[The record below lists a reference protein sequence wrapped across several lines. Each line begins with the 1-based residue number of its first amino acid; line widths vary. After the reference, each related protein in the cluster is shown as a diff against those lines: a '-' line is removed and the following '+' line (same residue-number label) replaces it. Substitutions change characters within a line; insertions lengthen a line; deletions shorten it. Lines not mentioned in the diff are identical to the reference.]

1 MSRTDLRA
9 RYAAERDK
17 RIRPDGNAQ
26 YRAPAG
32 RFANLLDDPYT
43 EVVPREPVVEDLD
56 VVIVGAGFAGL
67 VHGAR
72 LREAGVE
79 DLRLIDQAGDVGG
92 VWYWNRY
99 PGAHCDTAAMIYL
112 PLLEETGTIPSRKYV
127 PAPEIHAHAR
137 RIADTFDL
145 RDRALFSTTITD
157 VTWDPDLDR
166 WIVQTDRG
174 DVLRAR
180 FVLVGTGPLSRPKL
194 PAIDGLEDFAGP
206 AFHTS
211 RWDYAVTGGS
221 PTGDPMTALADRRVG
236 VIGTGATSV
245 QAIPPLA
252 RDAGELLVFQRTPSS
267 VDTRGNVDLD
277 PEWVA
282 QLEPGW
288 QERWMT
294 NFATL
299 QTGGFADNDL
309 VQDGWT
315 DISNRIRDA
324 VIAAMTDNPQ
334 ATEDD
339 LIAAAADVD
348 DDKMDEIR
356 ARVDAIV
363 GDDATAE
370 ALKPWYAQLCKRPC
384 FSDEYLESF
393 NRPNTHLVD
402 TDGKGV
408 ERVDETGVWVGDVHH
423 PVDVL
428 VIASGFEFGTDVG
441 RDAAF
446 PIVGTDGRTIGEH
459 WADGLRTLH
468 GIHSHGFPNLFV
480 VGLTQAANLISNIP
494 HNYVESSKTIA
505 AVIRHALDVGA
516 TEVEVTAEA
525 EQAWIDQL
533 FTGNRLF
540 GNPDCTPGYYNNEG
554 GDIGVKERQTMAG
567 YPGGAVA
574 YFAYIDDWRTNGEF
588 RGLEFR

>member
-1 MSRTDLRA
+1 
-9 RYAAERDK
+9 
-17 RIRPDGNAQ
+17 
-26 YRAPAG
+26 
-32 RFANLLDDPYT
+32 
-43 EVVPREPVVEDLD
+43 
-56 VVIVGAGFAGL
+56 
-67 VHGAR
+67 
-72 LREAGVE
+72 
-79 DLRLIDQAGDVGG
+79 
-92 VWYWNRY
+92 
-99 PGAHCDTAAMIYL
+99 
-112 PLLEETGTIPSRKYV
+112 
-127 PAPEIHAHAR
+127 
-137 RIADTFDL
+137 
-145 RDRALFSTTITD
+145 
-157 VTWDPDLDR
+157 
-166 WIVQTDRG
+166 
-174 DVLRAR
+174 
-180 FVLVGTGPLSRPKL
+180 
-194 PAIDGLEDFAGP
+194 
-206 AFHTS
+206 
-211 RWDYAVTGGS
+211 
-221 PTGDPMTALADRRVG
+221 
-236 VIGTGATSV
+236 
-245 QAIPPLA
+245 
-252 RDAGELLVFQRTPSS
+252 
-267 VDTRGNVDLD
+267 
-277 PEWVA
+277 
-282 QLEPGW
+282 
-288 QERWMT
+288 
-294 NFATL
+294 
-299 QTGGFADNDL
+299 
-309 VQDGWT
+309 
-315 DISNRIRDA
+315 
-324 VIAAMTDNPQ
+324 
-334 ATEDD
+334 
-339 LIAAAADVD
+339 
-348 DDKMDEIR
+348 
-356 ARVDAIV
+356 
-363 GDDATAE
+363 
-370 ALKPWYAQLCKRPC
+370 
-384 FSDEYLESF
+384 LESF